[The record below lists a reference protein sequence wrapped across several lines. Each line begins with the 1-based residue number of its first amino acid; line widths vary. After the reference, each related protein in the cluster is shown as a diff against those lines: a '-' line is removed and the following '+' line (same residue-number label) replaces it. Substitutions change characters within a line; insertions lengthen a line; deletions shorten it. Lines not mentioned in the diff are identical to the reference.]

1 MAISKAQRQEI
12 RELKRRN
19 HRWET
24 RKTVVEGNKCIG
36 ELLKSDWN
44 VERIYCT
51 AAWKASHSTWIADQP
66 QREGLIWEEV
76 SAKDLEMMT
85 NFKTAPGVLAVTNF
99 QCARSVEVSSQPWL
113 FLDDVGDPGNVGTLV
128 RVADWFGWGGVIA
141 SPQSADPMSPKAIQ
155 SAMGSTFHVPIH
167 VGAFD
172 TIAPSVLTCAVGLD
186 AGGDPLFP
194 QPNTLKPTLVVVGS
208 ESHGLTEKVAQ
219 ACHHIV
225 SIPGSG
231 RAESLNAS
239 VAGAIA
245 MAMFTLQRAD

>member
-1 MAISKAQRQEI
+1 M
-12 RELKRRN
+12 KRRN
-19 HRWET
+19 QRWET
-24 RKTVVEGNKCIG
+24 HKTVVEGNKCIG

-51 AAWKASHSTWIADQP
+51 AQWKASHEAWIEAQP
-66 QREGLIWEEV
+66 QREGLDWEVV

-85 NFKTAPGVLAVTNF
+85 NFKTAPGVLAVTQF
-99 QCARSVEVSSQPWL
+99 QCAISIHESPRPWL
-113 FLDDVGDPGNVGTLV
+113 YLDDVQDPGNVGTLI

-167 VGAFD
+167 VVAYED
-172 TIAPSVLTCAVGLD
+172 LPPSVLTCVVGLD
-186 AGGDPLFP
+186 AGGVPLLP
-194 QPNTLKPTLVVVGS
+194 QHNPPNPTLVVVGS
-208 ESHGLTEKVAQ
+208 ESHGLTKEVAQ
-219 ACHHIV
+219 SCHHIA

-245 MAMFTLQRAD
+245 MAMFTLQRGE